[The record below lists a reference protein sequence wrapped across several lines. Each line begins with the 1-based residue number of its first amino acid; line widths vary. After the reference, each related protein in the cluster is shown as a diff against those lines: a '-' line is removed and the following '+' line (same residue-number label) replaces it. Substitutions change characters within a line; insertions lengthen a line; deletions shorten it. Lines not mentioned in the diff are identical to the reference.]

1 MPDVVPLHIIRGV
14 GVRVIDQTRLPGELA
29 ELLLADLEAVCEAI
43 EHLRVRGAPLLG
55 IVAACG
61 MAIASQ
67 RLGADEAT
75 LAFAAERLR
84 STRPTAVDL
93 HRAIGQ
99 ALEVARRAGTDPE
112 ARRTALWEFAERL
125 LLRQRSRD
133 LAMARHGASLLPAGA
148 TVLTHCN
155 TGALATGGVG
165 TALGVVREAW
175 RQGKLARCFA
185 TETRPLLQGG
195 RLTVWE
201 LREEGIPVTL
211 LVDGAAP
218 SLLATGRIDAVLVGA
233 DRIARNGDTANK
245 VGTYALAIAAA
256 HHGVPFYVVA
266 PSSSFD
272 LACPTGSAIPIE
284 QRAEQEVTV
293 VAGRAVAPAG
303 TEVYNPAFDVTPAE
317 LVTAWVTEVGAVRP
331 PFSAIA
337 EALDDA
343 GSPLGIH

>member
-1 MPDVVPLHIIRGV
+1 MPDVVPLHVVRGV

-29 ELLLADLEAVCEAI
+29 ELLLADVEAVCEAI
-43 EHLRVRGAPLLG
+43 ERLRVRGAPLLG

-61 MAIASQ
+61 MAIASE
-67 RLGADEAT
+67 RLGTDEAT
-75 LAFAAERLR
+75 LASAAERLR

-93 HRAIGQ
+93 HRAIGH
-99 ALEVARRAGTDPE
+99 ALEVARKAGADPE
-112 ARRTALWEFAERL
+112 ARRRALWDFAESL

-133 LAMARHGASLLPAGA
+133 LAMARYGASLLPTGA

-155 TGALATGGVG
+155 TGALATGGIG

-185 TETRPLLQGG
+185 TETRPLLQGA

-201 LREEGIPVTL
+201 LQQEGIPVTL
-211 LVDGAAP
+211 LVDAAAP

-233 DRIARNGDTANK
+233 DRIAQNGDTANK
-245 VGTYALAIAAA
+245 VGTYALAVAAA
-256 HHGVPFYVVA
+256 RHGVPFYVVA

-284 QRAEQEVTV
+284 QRAEEEVTF
-293 VAGRAVAPAG
+293 VAGRAIAPAG

-317 LVTAWVTEVGAVRP
+317 LVTAWVTETGVVRP